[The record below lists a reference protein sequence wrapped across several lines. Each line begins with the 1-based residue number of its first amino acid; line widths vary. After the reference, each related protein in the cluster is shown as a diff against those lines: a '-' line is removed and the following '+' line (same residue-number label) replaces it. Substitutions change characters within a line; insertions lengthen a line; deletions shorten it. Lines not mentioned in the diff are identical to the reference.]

1 LKSNTSKLIPAYL
14 LTFVN
19 VLGFSVL
26 IPVLPF
32 VVERYGAPEFVYG
45 LLLSFY
51 AFFQFI
57 GSPFLG
63 KLSDSMGRKPIL
75 IISQIGTLLS
85 WFIFALAYFLPDT
98 KILYLALPLWVI
110 AFGRIIDGITGG
122 NVSVANAYISDI
134 TSPAEKVTIFGYMGG
149 IVGVAMIIG
158 PGIGGVT
165 SSGSI
170 GYLGTVLVAIL
181 ISAITVISI
190 FVYLKESLPLEKRRK
205 REVFNFRNTFM
216 ILRRVRVLKPNKL
229 IKQVLVLKVFV
240 SVIMAFYI
248 STMVLYIIDN
258 FGFNEREVGGFM
270 LVAGIFLAFN
280 QAFLYKRIVHRI
292 GELSTLKLGFAL
304 MTVGFIAITL
314 TKNHFVFTALY
325 FVLNM
330 GISISMPVFNSII
343 SQNAQENKVGELMG
357 ISESISSISNAIF
370 PVIAAFIYSIV
381 NAKLFWLLSFFA
393 FTGMLVAIVTVRKN
407 RTWINF
413 KN

>member
-1 LKSNTSKLIPAYL
+1 LKSNTFKLLPAYF

-19 VLGFSVL
+19 VLGFSIL

-32 VVERYGAPEFVYG
+32 VVQRYGAPEFVYG

-75 IISQIGTLLS
+75 IVSQIGTLLS
-85 WFIFALAYFLPDT
+85 WFIFALAYFLPET

-149 IVGVAMIIG
+149 IVGIAMIIG

-170 GYLGTVLVAIL
+170 GYLGTVLVAIF
-181 ISAITVISI
+181 ISTITVLSI
-190 FVYLKESLPLEKRRK
+190 FMYLKESLPKEKRRK
-205 REVFNFRNTFM
+205 RESFSLKSTFL
-216 ILRRVRVLKPNKL
+216 ILRRVRALQPNKL

-240 SVIMAFYI
+240 SGIMAFYI

-258 FGFNEREVGGFM
+258 FGFNEKEVGGFM

-280 QAFLYKRIVHRI
+280 QAFLYKRIVYKI
-292 GELSTLKLGFAL
+292 GELGTLKLGFAL
-304 MTVGFIAITL
+304 MTVGFIAITI
-314 TKNHFVFTALY
+314 TKNPFVFTALY

-343 SQNAQENKVGELMG
+343 SQNAEENKVGELMG
-357 ISESISSISNAIF
+357 ISESISSMSNAIF
-370 PVIAAFIYSIV
+370 PVIAAFIYGLV
-381 NAKLFWLLSFFA
+381 YAKLFWLLSFFA
-393 FTGMLVAIVTVRKN
+393 FVGMLVAIFTIRKN
-407 RTWINF
+407 
-413 KN
+413 KA